1 MLKIQKILT
10 FVVVIVIFASCS
22 EYQEVLNKG
31 TAEEQYKAA
40 TQLFEEGKYNKAIAL
55 FEKVIPSYGRK
66 PQMERIQYM
75 VAMSNYNTKSY
86 ELAAYYFNRFISN
99 YPNSSKI
106 EEATFLTALCYYL
119 DTPKFSRD
127 QKDTQT
133 ALQSLQNF
141 IDKYPNSDKIEE
153 ANKYFKDLTFRL
165 EKKSFEVAKQ
175 YYHIEDYKAAIV
187 AFDNFVSEH
196 VGSPL
201 KEDAYYYR
209 FKAAND
215 LAVNS
220 ILAKKEERLENAIAS
235 HAKFKKNFPD
245 SDRMKEL
252 DKMLANLNKELESTK
267 KLIQKL
273 NENIITSNGL

>member
-1 MLKIQKILT
+1 MLKIKRILIVAVST
-10 FVVVIVIFASCS
+10 FIITSCS

-31 TAEEQYKAA
+31 TAEQQYQA
-40 TQLFEEGKYNKAIAL
+40 TSKLYEEGKYNKAIAL

-75 VAMSNYNTKSY
+75 VAMSNYRTKSY

-106 EEATFLTALCYYL
+106 EEATFLTAHSYYL
-119 DTPKFSRD
+119 DTPKYSRD
-127 QKDTQT
+127 QKETQT

-141 IDKYPNSDKIEE
+141 IDKYPDSDKIEE
-153 ANKYFKDLTFRL
+153 ANKYFEDLTFRI

-196 VGSPL
+196 VGSSL
-201 KEDAYYYR
+201 KEEAMYYR
-209 FKAAND
+209 FKASND

-220 ILAKKEERLENAIAS
+220 IISKKQERLEDAIAYY
-235 HAKFKKNFPD
+235 AKFKKNFPE
-245 SDRMKEL
+245 SDRMKDL
-252 DKMLANLNKELESTK
+252 DKMLANLNDELATTKE
-267 KLIQKL
+267 LIQKL
-273 NENIITSNGL
+273 KENTVTSNGL

>member
-1 MLKIQKILT
+1 MLKIKRIL
-10 FVVVIVIFASCS
+10 IVFGLIVLVASCS
-22 EYQEVLNKG
+22 EYQQVLNKG

-40 TQLFEEGKYNKAIAL
+40 TDLFEEGKYNKAIAL
-55 FEKVIPSYGRK
+55 FEKVIPTYGRR

-75 VAMSNYNTKSY
+75 VAMSNYNTRSY

-106 EEATFLTALCYYL
+106 EEVTFLAAHSYYL
-119 DTPKFSRD
+119 DTPKYSRD

-153 ANKYFKDLTFRL
+153 ANKYFEDLTYRL
-165 EKKSFEVAKQ
+165 EQKSFEVAKQ

-196 VGSPL
+196 VGSDL
-201 KEDAYYYR
+201 KEEAYYLR
-209 FKAAND
+209 FKAAHD
-215 LAVNS
+215 LAINS
-220 ILAKKEERLENAIAS
+220 VLTKKEERLENAINS
-235 HAKFKKNFPD
+235 HGKFKKIYPE
-245 SDRMKEL
+245 SERMKEL
-252 DKMLANLNKELESTK
+252 DKMLEGLQKELAGTK
-267 KLIQKL
+267 ELIQKL
-273 NENIITSNGL
+273 KENTITSNGL

>member
-1 MLKIQKILT
+1 MLKIQRILIIVVT
-10 FVVVIVIFASCS
+10 VIAFVSCS

-31 TAEEQYKAA
+31 TAEEQYQAA
-40 TQLFEEGKYNKAIAL
+40 TKLFEEGKYNKAIAL

-75 VAMSNYNTKSY
+75 VAMSNYRTKSY

-106 EEATFLTALCYYL
+106 EEATYLNAHSYYL
-119 DTPKFSRD
+119 NTPKYSRD

-153 ANKYFKDLTFRL
+153 ANKYFEDLTLRL

-175 YYHIEDYKAAIV
+175 YYHIEEYKAAIV

-196 VGSPL
+196 VGSSL
-201 KEDAYYYR
+201 KEDAFYYR

-215 LAVNS
+215 LAMNS
-220 ILAKKEERLENAIAS
+220 VLSKKEQRLENAIA
-235 HAKFKKNFPD
+235 AYDKFKKNFPE
-245 SDRMKEL
+245 SVRMKEL
-252 DKMLANLNKELESTK
+252 DKMLASLNKELDSTK
-267 KLIQKL
+267 ELIQKL
-273 NENIITSNGL
+273 KENTITSNGL

>member
-1 MLKIQKILT
+1 MLKIQRILL
-10 FVVVIVIFASCS
+10 VVAAVLLLVSCS

-31 TAEEQYKAA
+31 TAEDQYKAA
-40 TQLFEEGKYNKAIAL
+40 TKLFEEGKYSKAIAL
-55 FEKVIPSYGRK
+55 FEKVIPSYGRR

-75 VAMSNYNTKSY
+75 VAMSNYKTKSY

-106 EEATFLTALCYYL
+106 EEATFLTAHSYYL
-119 DTPKFSRD
+119 DTPKYSRD

-141 IDKYPNSDKIEE
+141 IDKYPSSDKIEE
-153 ANKYFKDLTFRL
+153 ANKYFRDLTFRL
-165 EKKSFEVAKQ
+165 ERKSFEVAKQ

-196 VGSPL
+196 VGSSL
-201 KEDAYYYR
+201 KEEALYYR
-209 FKAAND
+209 FKASND

-220 ILAKKEERLENAIAS
+220 ILIKKEKRLEDAIAA
-235 HAKFKKNFPD
+235 HAKFKKNFPE
-245 SDRMKEL
+245 SKRTKEL
-252 DKMLANLNKELESTK
+252 DRILASLNKQLDETK
-267 KLIQKL
+267 ELIQKL
-273 NENIITSNGL
+273 KENTVTSNGL